1 MLVNVLQRINK
12 SIKSTIYSYV
22 YYNELSGEIMSI
34 SNTEQI
40 NEYQVLKVEHEQ
52 VRNILEGR
60 YKYSDYIVTY
70 DNSQKMYV
78 LKRADFKLRTHD
90 IRSKIYEVKKV
101 FTDYYHKEIYKGMH
115 VDVWYKELEHTT
127 GQHVWYNKNV
137 YKAINNISMNVEFN
151 TDDYEL
157 VVNDVKLYRDK
168 NINLYFEPLEILGEK
183 FLKDNYLYSYVK
195 GIETDDCYIEQDLRN
210 KQWFISIAFSLK
222 EDASFRRIQDLHNK
236 KLFFNITRLH
246 DPNILYRSIGINL
259 KDLLD
264 SPGIPIP
271 FIYDWEEHGKDVS
284 IFTNRYL
291 DSYAYRVKT

>member
-1 MLVNVLQRINK
+1 
-12 SIKSTIYSYV
+12 
-22 YYNELSGEIMSI
+22 
-34 SNTEQI
+34 
-40 NEYQVLKVEHEQ
+40 
-52 VRNILEGR
+52 
-60 YKYSDYIVTY
+60 
-70 DNSQKMYV
+70 
-78 LKRADFKLRTHD
+78 
-90 IRSKIYEVKKV
+90 
-101 FTDYYHKEIYKGMH
+101 
-115 VDVWYKELEHTT
+115 
-127 GQHVWYNKNV
+127 
-137 YKAINNISMNVEFN
+137 MNVEFN

-168 NINLYFEPLEILGEK
+168 NIHLDFEPLEILGEK

>member
-1 MLVNVLQRINK
+1 M
-12 SIKSTIYSYV
+12 
-22 YYNELSGEIMSI
+22 
-34 SNTEQI
+34 
-40 NEYQVLKVEHEQ
+40 
-52 VRNILEGR
+52 
-60 YKYSDYIVTY
+60 
-70 DNSQKMYV
+70 
-78 LKRADFKLRTHD
+78 
-90 IRSKIYEVKKV
+90 
-101 FTDYYHKEIYKGMH
+101 
-115 VDVWYKELEHTT
+115 
-127 GQHVWYNKNV
+127 
-137 YKAINNISMNVEFN
+137 
-151 TDDYEL
+151 
-157 VVNDVKLYRDK
+157 
-168 NINLYFEPLEILGEK
+168 GEK